1 MLFSSDIDYSQVLRL
16 TVAGA
21 GSNPEN
27 PIPEPA
33 TILLIGLGGMM
44 MLWQWHRN

>member
-16 TVAGA
+16 TVAGVE
-21 GSNPEN
+21 SPEN
-27 PIPEPA
+27 SIPEPA

-44 MLWQWHRN
+44 MLWQWRRS